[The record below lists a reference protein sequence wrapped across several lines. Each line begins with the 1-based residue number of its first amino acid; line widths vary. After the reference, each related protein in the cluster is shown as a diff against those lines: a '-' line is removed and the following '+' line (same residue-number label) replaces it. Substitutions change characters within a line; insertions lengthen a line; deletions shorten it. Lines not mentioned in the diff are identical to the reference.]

1 MIEEFK
7 DRIKGL
13 RNILNG
19 IKKRRSVERTR
30 NKRNKK

>member
-13 RNILNG
+13 KNILVE
-19 IKKRRSVERTR
+19 IKKTRTIERTR
-30 NKRNKK
+30 NK